1 MDKINKNDL
10 KFIVVGISVICG
22 LILAIIIILSLN
34 KNGKKSFDNT
44 NLSLN
49 KTTTATTNGKSD
61 VFQDKTCNLSFKI
74 PGNWQKS
81 STKLPLPQPPLT
93 QAVFDENN
101 KKSIFSYICYDEK
114 YSFNQFN
121 DNTDLKPE
129 GIRLNNI
136 DFTRVG
142 NFVYFNKNNKL
153 VIFQMFFTKNDIKPE
168 TGYEEKLMAVLGSI
182 K

>member
-1 MDKINKNDL
+1 MDKKDKNDL
-10 KFIVVGISVICG
+10 KFIVVGVSIICG
-22 LILAIIIILSLN
+22 LILLIIIILSLN
-34 KNGKKSFDNT
+34 KNRKKSFSNT

-49 KTTTATTNGKSD
+49 NTTTVVGKD
-61 VFQDKTCNLSFKI
+61 GIYQDKICSLSFKI
-74 PGNWQKS
+74 PSNWQKS
-81 STKLPLPQPPLT
+81 STKLPLPQIPLA

-121 DNTDLKPE
+121 DSTDLKPE
-129 GIRLNNI
+129 GIRVNNV

-142 NFVYFNKNNKL
+142 NFVYFNKGNKL
-153 VIFQMFFTKNDIKPE
+153 IIFQMFFTKSDIKPE
-168 TGYEEKLMAVLGSI
+168 TGYEEKLMAILGSI

>member
-1 MDKINKNDL
+1 MDKIDKKDS
-10 KFIVVGISVICG
+10 KFVVVGIFIIFG
-22 LILAIIIILSLN
+22 LILLIIIILPLS
-34 KNGKKSFDNT
+34 KNEKKSFNNV

-49 KTTTATTNGKSD
+49 KTTVITSGKND
-61 VFQDKTCNLSFKI
+61 VFQDKICNLSFKV

-81 STKLPLPQPPLT
+81 LTKLPLPQPPLT

-121 DNTDLKPE
+121 DSTDLKPE
-129 GIRLNNI
+129 GIRVNNV

>member
-22 LILAIIIILSLN
+22 LILVIIIILSLS
-34 KNGKKSFDNT
+34 KNEKKSFDNT

-49 KTTTATTNGKSD
+49 KTTVNNRNNDGTY
-61 VFQDKTCNLSFKI
+61 QDKVCGVSFKI
-74 PGNWQKS
+74 PKDWQKS
-81 STKLPLPQPPLT
+81 STKLPLPQSPLT

-121 DNTDLKPE
+121 DSTDLKPE
-129 GIRLNNI
+129 GIRVNNI

-142 NFVYFNKNNKL
+142 NFVYFNKGNKL
-153 VIFQMFFTKNDIKPE
+153 IIFQMFFTKNDIKPE
-168 TGYEEKLMAVLGSI
+168 TGYEEKLMAILGSI

>member
-22 LILAIIIILSLN
+22 LILTIIIILSLS
-34 KNGKKSFDNT
+34 KNEKKSFNNT

-49 KTTTATTNGKSD
+49 KTTTATTGNNNGT
-61 VFQDKTCNLSFKI
+61 FQDKICNLSFKI
-74 PGNWQKS
+74 PNNWQKS

-121 DNTDLKPE
+121 DSTDLKPE
-129 GIRLNNI
+129 GIRVNNV

-153 VIFQMFFTKNDIKPE
+153 IIFQMFFTKNDIKPE

-182 K
+182 R